1 MKWFLLSVVL
11 FAAVCS
17 AEQVAVDPM
26 EEASTE
32 IDPMEAAMALA
43 DLDPVYPME
52 VLLRSGR
59 FEIDGEQPGGREMQR
74 IEVTWEIE
82 CPVAI
87 DGWSVQELKDL
98 WRELDTL
105 AFAEGLGARQEGAS
119 FDMNDTLER
128 LARKLK
134 NYDPIGL
141 CSGNSLDH
149 IAKLRV
155 PYANRDWVAIDFIG
169 YDNEGGN
176 GCHSYGV
183 FDVLSRTGLE
193 PMEMSWF
200 AKDIPGLQ
208 REVVRHLRET
218 LQKENGRDPF
228 SDSELAEAEKAM
240 PDFLPTPEG
249 IRFRYKAYEILAGCY
264 GLPEVTLLWRDL
276 LPFCDANRLYE
287 LRELALSPKRK

>member
-1 MKWFLLSVVL
+1 MKWFLTSVVL
-11 FAAVCS
+11 LAAVCL
-17 AEQVAVDPM
+17 AEQVEVDPM
-26 EEASTE
+26 
-32 IDPMEAAMALA
+32 DAAMALA

-52 VLLRSGR
+52 VLHKSGR

-74 IEVTWEIE
+74 IEVKWEIE

-105 AFAEGLGARQEGAS
+105 AFAEGLVMGRGLVA
-119 FDMNDTLER
+119 FDVNEILER
-128 LARKLK
+128 VAQKLK
-134 NYDPIGL
+134 DYSPFGFA
-141 CSGNSLDH
+141 SGNSLDH
-149 IAKLRV
+149 VVELRV

-208 REVVRHLRET
+208 REVVRQLRET

-228 SDSELAEAEKAM
+228 SESELAKAQEVM

-264 GLPEVTLLWRDL
+264 GLPEVTLTWRSL

-287 LRELALSPKRK
+287 LRELALSKRRK

>member
-1 MKWFLLSVVL
+1 MKWFLLSLML
-11 FAAVCS
+11 FAAVCA
-17 AEQVAVDPM
+17 AEPMETDPMEETSTEVDPM
-26 EEASTE
+26 EV
-32 IDPMEAAMALA
+32 AMALA

-52 VLLRSGR
+52 VLHKSGR
-59 FEIDGEQPGGREMQR
+59 FEMDGEQPGGREMQR
-74 IEVTWEIE
+74 IEVKWEIE

-105 AFAEGLGARQEGAS
+105 AFAEGLEARQEGAP
-119 FDMNDTLER
+119 FDLNDTLER
-128 LARKLK
+128 LAQKLK
-134 NYDPIGL
+134 DYSPFGFA
-141 CSGNSLDH
+141 SGNSLDH
-149 IAKLRV
+149 IVELRV

-208 REVVRHLRET
+208 REVVRQLRET

-228 SDSELAEAEKAM
+228 SDAELAKAQKVK

-264 GLPEVTLLWRDL
+264 GLPEVTLTWRSL

-287 LRELALSPKRK
+287 LRELALSKRRK

>member
-1 MKWFLLSVVL
+1 MKWFLLSMVL

-17 AEQVAVDPM
+17 AEPM
-26 EEASTE
+26 EEELTE
-32 IDPMEAAMALA
+32 EELAEAYLIK
-43 DLDPVYPME
+43 VFPME
-52 VLLRSGR
+52 VLHKSGR

-74 IEVTWEIE
+74 IEVKWDIE

-87 DGWSVQELKDL
+87 DGWSVQDLKRL
-98 WRELDTL
+98 WRVLDAL
-105 AFAEGLGARQEGAS
+105 AFSEQLVARRALAS
-119 FDMNDTLER
+119 ADVNDILER
-128 LARKLK
+128 VAQKLA
-134 NYDPIGL
+134 NYSRFML
-141 CSGNSLDH
+141 FSGNALDH
-149 IAKLRV
+149 IAELRV

-183 FDVLSRTGLE
+183 FYVLSRTGLE

-208 REVVRHLRET
+208 REIVRHLRET
-218 LQKENGRDPF
+218 LKQETGQDPF
-228 SDSELAEAEKAM
+228 DESELAQAEKAM

-264 GLPEVTLLWRDL
+264 GLPEVTLPWRAL

>member
-1 MKWFLLSVVL
+1 MKWFLLSMVL

-17 AEQVAVDPM
+17 AEPM
-26 EEASTE
+26 EEE
-32 IDPMEAAMALA
+32 PMEEELTEEELA
-43 DLDPVYPME
+43 EAYLIKVFPME
-52 VLLRSGR
+52 VLHKSGR
-59 FEIDGEQPGGREMQR
+59 FEVDGEQPGGREMQR
-74 IEVTWEIE
+74 IEVKWDIE

-87 DGWSVQELKDL
+87 DGWSVQDLKRL
-98 WRELDTL
+98 WRVLDAL
-105 AFAEGLGARQEGAS
+105 AFSEQLVARRALAS
-119 FDMNDTLER
+119 ADTNDILER
-128 LARKLK
+128 VAQKLA
-134 NYDPIGL
+134 NYSRFYFS
-141 CSGNSLDH
+141 SGNALDH
-149 IAKLRV
+149 IAELRV
-155 PYANRDWVAIDFIG
+155 PYANGDWVAIDFTG

-183 FDVLSRTGLE
+183 FYVLSRTGLE

-208 REVVRHLRET
+208 REIVRHLRET
-218 LQKENGRDPF
+218 LKQETGQDPF
-228 SDSELAEAEKAM
+228 DESELAQAEKAM

-264 GLPEVTLLWRDL
+264 GLPEVTLPWRAL

>member
-1 MKWFLLSVVL
+1 MKWFLSSLML

-17 AEQVAVDPM
+17 AEPMEVDPM
-26 EEASTE
+26 EAKQTE
-32 IDPMEAAMALA
+32 VDPMEVAMALA
-43 DLDPVYPME
+43 EPDPVYPME
-52 VLLRSGR
+52 VLHKSGR
-59 FEIDGEQPGGREMQR
+59 FEMDGEQPGGREMQR
-74 IEVTWEIE
+74 IEVKWEIE

-105 AFAEGLGARQEGAS
+105 AFAEGLVMGRGLVA
-119 FDMNDTLER
+119 FDVNEILER
-128 LARKLK
+128 LAQKLK
-134 NYDPIGL
+134 DYSPFGFA
-141 CSGNSLDH
+141 SGNSLDH
-149 IAKLRV
+149 IVELRV

-208 REVVRHLRET
+208 REVVRQLRET
-218 LQKENGRDPF
+218 LQKENGRDLF
-228 SDSELAEAEKAM
+228 SESELAKAQEVM

-264 GLPEVTLLWRDL
+264 GLPEVTLTWRSL

-287 LRELALSPKRK
+287 LRELALSKRRK

>member
-1 MKWFLLSVVL
+1 MKWFLTSVVL
-11 FAAVCS
+11 LAAVCS
-17 AEQVAVDPM
+17 AEQVEVDPM
-26 EEASTE
+26 
-32 IDPMEAAMALA
+32 DAALALA

-52 VLLRSGR
+52 VLQRSGR

-74 IEVTWEIE
+74 IEVKWEIE

-98 WRELDTL
+98 WRELETL
-105 AFAEGLGARQEGAS
+105 AFAEGLVTGRGLVA
-119 FDMNDTLER
+119 FDVNDTLER
-128 LARKLK
+128 VAQKLK
-134 NYDPIGL
+134 DYSPVGL

-149 IAKLRV
+149 IVELRV
-155 PYANRDWVAIDFIG
+155 PYANRDWVAIDFLG

-208 REVVRHLRET
+208 REVVRQLRET
-218 LQKENGRDPF
+218 LQKEAGRDPF
-228 SDSELAEAEKAM
+228 SDSELAKAEKVE

-264 GLPEVTLLWRDL
+264 GLPEVTLTWRSL

-287 LRELALSPKRK
+287 LRELALSKRRK

>member
-1 MKWFLLSVVL
+1 MKWFLLSMVL

-17 AEQVAVDPM
+17 AEPM
-26 EEASTE
+26 EEEPMAVELTE
-32 IDPMEAAMALA
+32 E
-43 DLDPVYPME
+43 DLIKVFPME
-52 VLLRSGR
+52 VLHKSGR

-74 IEVTWEIE
+74 IEVKWDIE

-87 DGWSVQELKDL
+87 DGWSVQDLRRL
-98 WRELDTL
+98 WRVLDTL
-105 AFAEGLGARQEGAS
+105 AFTKKLVARQVLAS
-119 FDMNDTLER
+119 DDVNDILER
-128 LARKLK
+128 VAQKLA
-134 NYDPIGL
+134 NYSRFYFS
-141 CSGNSLDH
+141 SGNSLDH
-149 IAKLRV
+149 IAELRV

-183 FDVLSRTGLE
+183 FCVLSRKGLE

-208 REVVRHLRET
+208 REIVRHLRET
-218 LQKENGRDPF
+218 LKQETGQDPF
-228 SDSELAEAEKAM
+228 DESELAQAEKAM

-264 GLPEVTLLWRDL
+264 GLPEVTLPWRAL